1 MNTVTPLSALRR
13 LVSPATASKRLAA
26 LQRPSFSTRARLP
39 AISPRSLPHIPASSS
54 AILARSSASFWSHQR
69 HYSAAVN
76 ENTQLAQGDQEPG
89 VEVFGKK
96 VHLVWPDGI
105 TSRFHSFW
113 LRDHCHCSE
122 CYHTVT
128 KQRLMNTFQIPR
140 DIKPKSVMLTPTG
153 LEVTWDNDDHKSH
166 YSYNWLQNHSYDPK
180 LNDPF
185 KSEGAEKIT
194 WDNSIASQ
202 LPEVTFKD
210 VMESDRGLAEW
221 LNNIHI
227 FGFSF
232 VNGVPVSTEATEALA
247 KRIAFIRETHY
258 GGFWDFT
265 SDLGHGDT
273 AYTDIPLGAHTDT
286 TYFTDPAGLQMFHL
300 LYHDGEGGH
309 NLLVDGFHCAKVLK
323 EKHPQSYKTLS
334 EIGVP
339 SHSAGDVATH
349 IIPSPR
355 RNPILNIDPNTQE
368 LVQIRFN
375 NDDRSTLDHLE
386 PDQVEAFYSA
396 LFDWNKI
403 VTDEKN
409 MLWTKFQPGRAVI
422 FDNWRVLHGRSGF
435 TGKRRLCGAYT
446 NWDDYRSRWRTLNAT
461 PEQLNEG
468 L

>member
-1 MNTVTPLSALRR
+1 
-13 LVSPATASKRLAA
+13 
-26 LQRPSFSTRARLP
+26 
-39 AISPRSLPHIPASSS
+39 
-54 AILARSSASFWSHQR
+54 
-69 HYSAAVN
+69 
-76 ENTQLAQGDQEPG
+76 
-89 VEVFGKK
+89 
-96 VHLVWPDGI
+96 
-105 TSRFHSFW
+105 
-113 LRDHCHCSE
+113 
-122 CYHTVT
+122 
-128 KQRLMNTFQIPR
+128 
-140 DIKPKSVMLTPTG
+140 
-153 LEVTWDNDDHKSH
+153 
-166 YSYNWLQNHSYDPK
+166 
-180 LNDPF
+180 
-185 KSEGAEKIT
+185 
-194 WDNSIASQ
+194 
-202 LPEVTFKD
+202 
-210 VMESDRGLAEW
+210 
-221 LNNIHI
+221 
-227 FGFSF
+227 
-232 VNGVPVSTEATEALA
+232 
-247 KRIAFIRETHY
+247 
-258 GGFWDFT
+258 
-265 SDLGHGDT
+265 
-273 AYTDIPLGAHTDT
+273 
-286 TYFTDPAGLQMFHL
+286 MFHL

-349 IIPSPR
+349 IVPSPR

-386 PDQVEAFYSA
+386 PDQVEAFYNA